1 MSAALLRPALALML
15 AQMLNLA
22 AGPALAADFT
32 CDPAPEPV
40 LSLSYGSRY
49 AEGDASRSE
58 LDAEAEAEAEG
69 ALKPVDDFLRD
80 LTKAANGIFEADAPR
95 AAIADCLTG
104 QIATWARADA
114 MSDLGS
120 QTAELT
126 IGSRLAGFGI
136 VLMQILPDATKAEDT
151 ADIKAW
157 LGRRMA
163 EQMVFWEEEAPDGA
177 RQGNLR
183 AWAAMG
189 AAITASLLE
198 DPVMRGWAAWSASY
212 ILCKAA
218 PDGSLPQEMRRGR
231 FALKYQLH
239 AIAPLVITTLVLE
252 REGIELQGL
261 CEGALSRIVQ
271 FAVEDLATGAATAA
285 LTGKTQSFFDGTDTL
300 EGFHLAWLEAY
311 LLLDTRADRRP
322 LEALAEAWRPLRN
335 SKLGGNQTLIWPELR

>member
-1 MSAALLRPALALML
+1 MRRALARAIALML
-15 AQMLNLA
+15 ALA
-22 AGPALAADFT
+22 AGLPLGAGPARAQA

-49 AEGDASRSE
+49 AQGDASRSE
-58 LDAEAEAEAEG
+58 LDTEAEAEAEG

-80 LTKAANGIFEADAPR
+80 LTRAANGIFAPDADKP
-95 AAIADCLTG
+95 AIADCLTG
-104 QIATWARADA
+104 QIAAWARADA

-120 QTAELT
+120 DTAKLT

-136 VLMQILPDATKAEDT
+136 VLMQILPEATRADEI

-163 EQMVFWEEEAPDGA
+163 EQMVFWEEEAPNGA

-189 AAITASLLE
+189 AAITATLIE

-239 AIAPLVITTLVLE
+239 AIAPLVITALVLE
-252 REGIELQGL
+252 RQGIQLQGV
-261 CEGALSRIVQ
+261 CEGALSRAVQ
-271 FAVEDLATGAATAA
+271 FAVGDLATGAATAA
-285 LTGKTQSFFDGTDTL
+285 ITGKTQSFFDGTDTL

>member
-1 MSAALLRPALALML
+1 MSHAVLRALALMPALIL
-15 AQMLNLA
+15 ALV
-22 AGPALAADFT
+22 AGPALAQA

-58 LDAEAEAEAEG
+58 LDAEAEAEAED

-80 LTKAANGIFEADAPR
+80 LTRAANDIFAPDADR
-95 AAIADCLTG
+95 AAIADCLAG
-104 QIATWARADA
+104 QIALWARADA
-114 MSDLGS
+114 LSDLGS
-120 QTAELT
+120 PTANLT

-136 VLMQILPDATKAEDT
+136 VLLQILPDATGTEDIAE
-151 ADIKAW
+151 IKAW
-157 LGRRMA
+157 LARRMA
-163 EQMVFWEEEAPDGA
+163 GQMVFWEEEAPDGA

-189 AAITASLLE
+189 AAIASGILE

-218 PDGSLPQEMRRGR
+218 PDGSLPQEMSRGR

-239 AIAPLVITTLVLE
+239 AIAPLVVATLVLE
-252 REGIELQGL
+252 RQGIELQGV
-261 CEGALSRIVQ
+261 CDAALSRIVQ
-271 FAVEDLATGAATAA
+271 FAVDDLATGAATTAI
-285 LTGKTQSFFDGTDTL
+285 TGKTQSFFDGTDEL

-311 LLLDTRADRRP
+311 LLLDTSTDRRP